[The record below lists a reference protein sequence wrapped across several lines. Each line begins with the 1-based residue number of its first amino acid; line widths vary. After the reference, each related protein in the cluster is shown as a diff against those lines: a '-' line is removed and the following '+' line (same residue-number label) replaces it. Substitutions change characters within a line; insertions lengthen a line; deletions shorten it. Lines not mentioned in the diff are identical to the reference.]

1 MGTDH
6 IKIAEVVHK
15 YHKNILILAFTYTK
29 NIQDAEDIAQD
40 VFLELW
46 KRQPDFESEEH
57 RKAWLLRVTVNKSKN
72 LLKSFWKR
80 NRGHFVTESGAMAE
94 TDLDLIQAV
103 ISLDKKYRLPI
114 HLFYYEGY
122 SIREIAELLHEKETT
137 IGTRLER
144 GRKKLKEMLG
154 GDYYG

>member
-6 IKIAEVVHK
+6 MKIAEVVHK

-29 NIQDAEDIAQD
+29 NVQDAEDIAQD

-72 LLKSFWKR
+72 LMKSFWKR
-80 NRGHFVTESGAMAE
+80 NRGDFVTESGAMAE